1 MPLPRIQSVL
11 IHKNL
16 FFQANKYVSIW
27 DNGNRESVTVDS
39 YMSAVDAMKPDAYV
53 ALCDGETPKN
63 CPTKRI
69 AKSVAKTLQCLD
81 DTLVLASLKTSTEM
95 SIETSTEVSTETSK
109 KTSKETSTFLFGV
122 VEGGYDAKARR
133 LSAEQLAK
141 R

>member
-1 MPLPRIQSVL
+1 M
-11 IHKNL
+11 
-16 FFQANKYVSIW
+16 QANKYVSIW
-27 DNGNRESVTVDS
+27 DNGNRESVTVDT
-39 YMSAVDAMKPDAYV
+39 YMSAVDAMKSDAYV

-81 DTLVLASLKTSTEM
+81 DTLVLASLKTSKEMTLEISKEM
-95 SIETSTEVSTETSK
+95 SKEMTLETSKETST
-109 KTSKETSTFLFGV
+109 ETSTFLFGV

>member
-1 MPLPRIQSVL
+1 M
-11 IHKNL
+11 
-16 FFQANKYVSIW
+16 QANKYVSIW

-39 YMSAVDAMKPDAYV
+39 YMTAVDAMKPDAYV

-81 DTLVLASLKTSTEM
+81 DTLVLASLKTSNEMSTEM
-95 SIETSTEVSTETSK
+95 SK
-109 KTSKETSTFLFGV
+109 KMSKETSTFLFGV

>member
-1 MPLPRIQSVL
+1 L
-11 IHKNL
+11 
-16 FFQANKYVSIW
+16 QANKYVSIW
-27 DNGNRESVTVDS
+27 DNGNRESVTVDT

-81 DTLVLASLKTSTEM
+81 DTLVLASLKTSKEMTVEMSTEM
-95 SIETSTEVSTETSK
+95 SK
-109 KTSKETSTFLFGV
+109 KTSKEMSTETSKEISTSTFLFGV

>member
-1 MPLPRIQSVL
+1 
-11 IHKNL
+11 
-16 FFQANKYVSIW
+16 
-27 DNGNRESVTVDS
+27 
-39 YMSAVDAMKPDAYV
+39 MSAVDAMKPDAYV

-69 AKSVAKTLQCLD
+69 AKSVAKTLLCLD
-81 DTLVLASLKTSTEM
+81 DTLVLASLKTSKE
-95 SIETSTEVSTETSK
+95 ISTETSK
-109 KTSKETSTFLFGV
+109 EMSKETSTFLFGV

>member
-1 MPLPRIQSVL
+1 M
-11 IHKNL
+11 
-16 FFQANKYVSIW
+16 QANKYVSIW

-81 DTLVLASLKTSTEM
+81 DTLVLAALKTSKEMTVEMSTEM
-95 SIETSTEVSTETSK
+95 SK
-109 KTSKETSTFLFGV
+109 KTSTETSTFLFGV

>member
-1 MPLPRIQSVL
+1 L
-11 IHKNL
+11 
-16 FFQANKYVSIW
+16 QANKYVSIW
-27 DNGNRESVTVDS
+27 DNGNRESVTVDT
-39 YMSAVDAMKPDAYV
+39 YMTAVDAMKPDAYV

-81 DTLVLASLKTSTEM
+81 DTLVLASLKTSK
-95 SIETSTEVSTETSK
+95 ETSTETSK
-109 KTSKETSTFLFGV
+109 EETSTFLFGV